1 MKKWLF
7 IMLLAGLTTQ
17 SGAAIAEGVPRAAQA
32 EAHYRIYDAA
42 GRAVTM
48 EDVLAA
54 LDRVEVACVGELH
67 DDPTAHLFEAELL
80 KLAFAH
86 NAAPEGSAKGRTLTL
101 SLEMFER
108 DVQIV
113 LDEYL
118 GGLIN
123 ERHFLASSRPW
134 KNYETDYRPLVEFAS
149 QHHLAVIAANA
160 PARYVN
166 RVSRLGPASLRELT
180 NAARAWLPPLPYAAA
195 SAAYAA
201 KFNGLMSAS
210 QMPAGAQGQ
219 PPPHGNSFLL
229 DAQSLRDATMA
240 YAITQQLKQR
250 PPALVI
256 HVNGSFHSEE
266 HLGVPEQLR
275 HYRPQTRTLVLTIVS
290 DQSYPNFDAAR
301 LGKLGDFIILTDPAL
316 PRSR

>member
-1 MKKWLF
+1 MKTWLF
-7 IMLLAGLTTQ
+7 ILLLASLTTQ
-17 SGAAIAEGVPRAAQA
+17 ASARTVSSTPKPSQA
-32 EAHYRIYDAA
+32 ETHYRIYDATGKA
-42 GRAVTM
+42 ITM

-54 LDRVEVACVGELH
+54 LDRVEVVCVGELH

-86 NAAPEGSAKGRTLTL
+86 NAAMKRRATGRPLVL

-113 LDEYL
+113 LNEYL

-134 KNYETDYRPLVEFAS
+134 NNYEKDYRPLVEFAL

-166 RVSRLGPASLRELT
+166 RASRLGAASLKDLT
-180 NAARAWLPPLPYAAA
+180 PAARAWLPPLPYAPA

-201 KFNGLMSAS
+201 KFNQLMTGP
-210 QMPAGAQGQ
+210 QMTGGAQGQ
-219 PPPHGNSFLL
+219 PSPHGNAFLL
-229 DAQSLRDATMA
+229 DAQALRDATMA
-240 YAITQQLKQR
+240 YAITQHLKRDQR
-250 PPALVI
+250 ALVL

-266 HLGVPEQLR
+266 RLGVPEQLR
-275 HYRPQTRTLVLTIVS
+275 RYRPRTRTLVITMVS

-301 LGKLGDFIILTDPAL
+301 LGRLGDFIILTDPAL